1 MASDLIN
8 MMTYF
13 IIGFTEAI
21 QNIGLGII
29 SILAGFIKDADETF
43 VWLEAFFI
51 AWASLAVLTTAIMW
65 FTDFKNNNY
74 LFMTK
79 KQRKKFVKTKK
90 YFDFL
95 NIDMPAEMTNEEHV
109 VVNAIQ
115 FNKKSTIR
123 LTENIV
129 LQKFHVIPDS

>member
-1 MASDLIN
+1 MS
-8 MMTYF
+8 TYF

-21 QNIGLGII
+21 QNIGVGII
-29 SILAGFIKDADETF
+29 SVLAGVIKDADETF
-43 VWLEAFFI
+43 VWLEVFYI
-51 AWASLAVLTTAIMW
+51 AWVSFSVLTTAIMW
-65 FTDFKNNNY
+65 FTDFKNSNY
-74 LFMTK
+74 LFMSE

-95 NIDMPAEMTNEEHV
+95 NIDMPTEMTNDEHT

-115 FNKKSTIR
+115 LDKKSTNW

-129 LQKFHVIPDS
+129 LQKCHVMPEP